1 MAVITGKDG
10 SVSVDAVNVSTVS
23 SWSVS
28 IEADTLEYT
37 SFDSGGW
44 KDMMGSLKSWSG
56 SIEGF
61 ADTTQTASITVGDE
75 VTLVLVEGGSGSKTY
90 TGSAIVTS
98 KSVDAST
105 AELVTVSFDFT
116 GSGILTET
124 TTA

>member
-124 TTA
+124 TTT